1 MCLIILPVHNDLAK
15 KSSSEEAISP
25 SISCGLNPNNLINIA
40 TLSHKSGR
48 SLVLY
53 VENMDY
59 NLKGK
64 HGLQSQGTHF
74 MQTKLQVSPQKTSYF
89 LVAPIGHCCVFK
101 FTWSEQIH

>member
-15 KSSSEEAISP
+15 KSLSEEAISP
-25 SISCGLNPNNLINIA
+25 SISCSLNPYNLINIA
-40 TLSHKSGR
+40 TLSHKLGR
-48 SLVLY
+48 SLVLC

-59 NLKGK
+59 NLKGHTSCK
-64 HGLQSQGTHF
+64 QNRKFLP
-74 MQTKLQVSPQKTSYF
+74 KKTSYF